1 MAYVLKTDVATKM
14 AILYVINSFKEGV
27 TSEILTEVA
36 VYACGINYFL
46 LRQHL
51 FRLEED
57 EFITSFSS
65 ENGEMFIINEKG
77 EQALEFFVKKLPY
90 RFLQTN
96 LFAIICPPTTWNIK
110 LRWNIAK
117 KASLYLNWNS
127 RQAMQKT
134 QKTPAASSTKT
145 RTKFSATFINTL
157 WNLKKNK
164 KKTVS
169 QSFFFFIT
177 IITYH
182 HCRNNQQY
190 RD

>member
-14 AILYVINSFKEGV
+14 AILYVINNFKEGI

-90 RFLQTN
+90 RFREDVREYIGN
-96 LFAIICPPTTWNIK
+96 LKPEYLPANKFICDYMPANDLEYKVQIEYREKGEPVLK
-110 LRWNIAK
+110 LEFKAGDAENAK
-117 KASLYLNWNS
+117 KTC
-127 RQAMQKT
+127 RI
-134 QKTPAASSTKT
+134 
-145 RTKFSATFINTL
+145 IN
-157 WNLKKNK
+157 KNK
-164 KKTVS
+164 DKVFCDIYKYIMELDAE
-169 QSFFFFIT
+169 QS
-177 IITYH
+177 
-182 HCRNNQQY
+182 NP
-190 RD
+190 DED